1 MILLRIGV
9 LILLIYAHYEYNVRC
24 DETNLARYVCEV
36 TERIVT
42 ENSDTNDVVIGR
54 FNSFMS
60 NDFFDEISKCISRHS
75 MVLTTDFSKK
85 IDNEN
90 LRKAQV
96 VIIVSDEIN
105 QVNFNLS
112 ILKY

>member
-24 DETNLARYVCEV
+24 DEANLVRYVCEV

-42 ENSDTNDVVIGR
+42 ENSDTNDVVIGKL
-54 FNSFMS
+54 NSRMS

-75 MVLTTDFSKK
+75 MVITTDFTTK
-85 IDNEN
+85 IDHQN

-96 VIIVSDEIN
+96 VIIVSDETN
-105 QVNFNLS
+105 LVRFQVL
-112 ILKY
+112 LL